1 MPGVNEE
8 LAATAVWGSQ
18 IEVPGHGRTVDGVI
32 GVWYGKAPGVD
43 RAGDPFRHGNM
54 CGAHPTGGVLV
65 LAGDDP
71 SCKSSTIPCIS
82 ERTLAGYGLPVLY
95 PGTPR
100 RSSGSAATGWR
111 CRARPACGS
120 A

>member
-1 MPGVNEE
+1 M
-8 LAATAVWGSQ
+8 
-18 IEVPGHGRTVDGVI
+18 
-32 GVWYGKAPGVD
+32 
-43 RAGDPFRHGNM
+43 
-54 CGAHPTGGVLV
+54 

-95 PGTPR
+95 PGNAEEIVR
-100 RSSGSAATGWR
+100 LGRYGVALSR
-111 CRARPACGS
+111 RPACGS